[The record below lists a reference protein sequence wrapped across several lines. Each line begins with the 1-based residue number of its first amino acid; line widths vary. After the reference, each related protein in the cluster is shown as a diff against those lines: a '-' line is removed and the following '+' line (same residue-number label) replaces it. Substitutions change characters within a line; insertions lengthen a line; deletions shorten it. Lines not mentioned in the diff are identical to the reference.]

1 MTANDDLTWPALPFP
16 PWRDTYQTLH
26 MWAQI
31 VGKIRL
37 ACGPWMNHS
46 WGVALYVTTR
56 GLTTSPIPYGSKTF
70 AIDLDFVDH
79 ALSVTTSDGSNRS
92 FGLAPMSVA
101 AFYREILDVLQSLG
115 LNVSILARPVEVEEA
130 LPFADDNLHASYDSA
145 AVHRFW
151 LALVQVSRVFA
162 EFRGGFVGKC
172 SPIHFFWGG
181 FDLAVTRFSGRPAAK
196 PHPGGVPNCA
206 DWVMREAYSHE
217 VSSAGFWPGEGLGE
231 AAFYS
236 YAYPEPPG
244 YSSSRIEPAD
254 AYYHEVLREFILPY
268 ESVRKAERP
277 SDVLLAFLRSTYGA
291 AAELARWDRHGLERP
306 NTPVSVLF
314 R

>member
-1 MTANDDLTWPALPFP
+1 MANKDETWPDLPFAA
-16 PWRDTYQTLH
+16 WRDTYQTLH

-56 GLTTSPIPYGSKTF
+56 GLTTSPIPYEGKTF
-70 AIDLDFVDH
+70 AIDLNFVDH

-92 FGLAPMSVA
+92 FALAPMSVA
-101 AFYREILDVLQSLG
+101 DFYRKTLDVLQSLD
-115 LNVSILARPVEVEEA
+115 LNVSILARPVEVEKA
-130 LPFADDNLHASYDSA
+130 LPFADDDLHASYDSA

-172 SPIHFFWGG
+172 SPVHFFWGG
-181 FDLAVTRFSGRPAAK
+181 FDLAVTRFSGRPAATL
-196 PHPGGVPNCA
+196 HPGGVPNCA

-244 YSSSRIEPAD
+244 YSSARVEPAD
-254 AYYHEVLREFILPY
+254 AYYHKDLREFILPY
-268 ESVRKAERP
+268 ETVRNAERP

-291 AAELARWDRHGLERP
+291 AAALARWDRQSLERP
-306 NTPVSVLF
+306 DTPVRDLF